1 MYLCA
6 IVHGS
11 LCMIIRKVEESI
23 RKEISSGRKAAI
35 LLGARQVGK
44 TTLLN
49 MLFTDSGDVLWLNGD
64 TLSDRLLL
72 TAQSVEQLRVI
83 IGKHSVLVIDEA
95 QRVPDIGIVLKLII
109 DNIPQVK
116 VVATGSSSLD
126 LANRTTEPLTGRKRQ
141 FTLFPLSFAEM
152 VEHHS
157 VLYEKNL
164 IPHRLIYG
172 YYPDIVNSP
181 GEERRLLQELSDSYL
196 YKDILALDKIKKSE
210 HLTRL
215 LRALA
220 FQIGSQAS
228 YTELGQLCGL
238 DNKTVE
244 KYITILEQTFVIF
257 RLGSYSRN
265 LRNELKTSRKIYFA
279 DNGIRNALIADFRP
293 LELRDDV
300 GKLWENFLVSE
311 RFKRNG
317 YTESYAN
324 PWFWRTQ
331 AQQEIDYVE
340 EQDGRLSAFE
350 FKWNPTAKVKEPQ
363 VFQTAYPDSSFT
375 VIHKDNVTDFLL

>member
-1 MYLCA
+1 MLSG
-6 IVHGS
+6 VKN
-11 LCMIIRKVEESI
+11 MITRKVEESI
-23 RKEISSGRKAAI
+23 HKEISAGRKAVI

-44 TTLLN
+44 TTLLRSI
-49 MLFTDSGDVLWLNGD
+49 FAERADVLWLNGD
-64 TLSDRLLL
+64 TSNARLLL
-72 TAQSVEQLRVI
+72 TARSVEQLRVI
-83 IGKHSVLVIDEA
+83 IGKQNVLIIDEA
-95 QRVPDIGIVLKLII
+95 QRVPDIGLVLKLII

-126 LANRTTEPLTGRKRQ
+126 LADRTTEPLTGRKKQ
-141 FTLFPLSFAEM
+141 FTLFPFSFAEM
-152 VEHHS
+152 VEHHGLLS
-157 VLYEKNL
+157 EKNL

-196 YKDILALDKIKKSE
+196 YKDIPALDKIKKSE

-215 LRALA
+215 LRAIA
-220 FQIGSQAS
+220 FQIGSQVS

-244 KYITILEQTFVIF
+244 KYIAILEQTFVIF
-257 RLGSYSRN
+257 RLCSYSRN
-265 LRNELKTSRKIYFA
+265 LRNELKTSRKIYFT

-293 LELRDDV
+293 VELRDDV

-311 RFKRNG
+311 RFKRNE
-317 YTESYAN
+317 YAESYAN

-340 EQDGRLSAFE
+340 EQDGHLSAFE
-350 FKWNPTAKVKEPQ
+350 FKWNPSAKVKQPKT
-363 VFQTAYPDSSFT
+363 FQIAYPDSSFA
-375 VIHKDNVTDFLL
+375 VIHKDNFEDILL

>member
-1 MYLCA
+1 
-6 IVHGS
+6 
-11 LCMIIRKVEESI
+11 MISRIIEKSVRKA
-23 RKEISSGRKAAI
+23 ISSGGKAVI
-35 LLGARQVGK
+35 LHGARQVGK
-44 TTLLN
+44 TTLLHS
-49 MLFTDSGDVLWLNGD
+49 LFEDRKGVLWLNGD
-64 TLSDRLLL
+64 TSNARLLL

-83 IGKHSVLVIDEA
+83 IGKHDLLIIDEA

-109 DNIPQVK
+109 DNIPKVK
-116 VVATGSSSLD
+116 VIAAGSSSLD
-126 LANRTTEPLTGRKRQ
+126 LANATTEPLTGRKRQ
-141 FTLFPLSFAEM
+141 FTLFPFSFTEM
-152 VEHHS
+152 VDHYGLLS
-157 VLYEKNL
+157 EKNL

-181 GEERRLLQELSDSYL
+181 GKERRLLQELSDSYL
-196 YKDILALDKIKKSE
+196 YEDILALDKIKKTE
-210 HLTRL
+210 QLTRL

-220 FQIGSQAS
+220 FQIGSQVS

-244 KYITILEQTFVIF
+244 KYVGILEQTFVIF
-257 RLGSYSRN
+257 RLASYSRN
-265 LRNELKTSRKIYFA
+265 LWNELKASRKIYFV

-293 LELRDDV
+293 VELRDDV

-311 RFKRNG
+311 RFKRNE

-340 EQDGRLSAFE
+340 EQDGHLSAFE
-350 FKWNPTAKVKEPQ
+350 FKWNPSAKAKQPKA
-363 VFQTAYPDSSFT
+363 FQTAYPDSSFD
-375 VIHKDNVTDFLL
+375 VIHKNNAESFLMHGK

>member
-1 MYLCA
+1 MN
-6 IVHGS
+6 H
-11 LCMIIRKVEESI
+11 IIARTIEDSI
-23 RKEISSGRKAAI
+23 RKEIRGGRKAVV

-44 TTLLN
+44 TTLLRS
-49 MLFTDSGDVLWLNGD
+49 LFGEGGDALWLNGD
-64 TLSDRLLL
+64 ASNDRALL
-72 TAQSVEQLRVI
+72 TAQSVEQLRAI
-83 IGKHSVLVIDEA
+83 IGKHSALVIDEA

-126 LANRTTEPLTGRKRQ
+126 LANRTSEPLTGRKRQ

-152 VEHHS
+152 AGHS
-157 VLYEKNL
+157 GLLAEKNL
-164 IPHRLIYG
+164 LQHRLVYG
-172 YYPDIVNSP
+172 SYPDVASAP

-196 YKDILALDKIKKSE
+196 YKDVLAFDKIKKSE
-210 HLTRL
+210 QLTRL

-228 YTELGQLCGL
+228 YTELGRMCGL

-244 KYITILEQTFVIF
+244 KYVTILEQAFVIF
-257 RLGSYSRN
+257 RLGSYARN

-293 LELRDDV
+293 IELRDDV
-300 GKLWENFLVSE
+300 GKLWENYLVSE
-311 RFKRNG
+311 RIKRNK
-317 YTESYAN
+317 YAESYATS
-324 PWFWRTQ
+324 WFWRTQ
-331 AQQEIDYVE
+331 AQQEIDYIE

-350 FKWNPTAKVKEPQ
+350 FKWNPRAKAKQPKA
-363 VFQTAYPDSSFT
+363 FQAAYPGNSFA
-375 VIHKDNVTDFLL
+375 VVDRDNFTAFLM

>member
-1 MYLCA
+1 M
-6 IVHGS
+6 IV
-11 LCMIIRKVEESI
+11 RTVQESV
-23 RKEISSGRKAAI
+23 RKEIEIGRKAVV

-44 TTLLN
+44 TTLLRS
-49 MLFTDSGDVLWLNGD
+49 LFEDNDDVLWLNGD
-64 TLSDRLLL
+64 TTNARLLL
-72 TAQSVEQLRVI
+72 TMQSVEQLRVI
-83 IGKHSVLVIDEA
+83 IGKHKVLVIDEA

-109 DNIPQVK
+109 DNIPQVR

-126 LANRTTEPLTGRKRQ
+126 LANKTTEPLTGRKRQ
-141 FTLFPLSFAEM
+141 LTLFTLSFAEM
-152 VEHHS
+152 TQHHGLLS
-157 VLYEKNL
+157 EKNL

-220 FQIGSQAS
+220 FQIGSQVS

-244 KYITILEQTFVIF
+244 KYIGILEQTFVIF

-279 DNGIRNALIADFRP
+279 DNGIRNALIADFRSV
-293 LELRDDV
+293 ELRDDV

-311 RFKRNG
+311 RFKRNE
-317 YTESYAN
+317 YAESYAN
-324 PWFWRTQ
+324 SWFWRTQ
-331 AQQEIDYVE
+331 AQQEIDYIE
-340 EQDGRLSAFE
+340 EQDGHLSAFG
-350 FKWNPTAKVKEPQ
+350 FKWNPSAKVKQPKA
-363 VFQTAYPDSSFT
+363 FQTAYPDSSFT
-375 VIHKDNVTDFLL
+375 VIHKDNIESFLL

>member
-1 MYLCA
+1 
-6 IVHGS
+6 
-11 LCMIIRKVEESI
+11 MIDRTVEESI
-23 RKEISSGRKAAI
+23 RKEISSGKKAVI

-44 TTLLN
+44 TTLMR
-49 MLFTDSGDVLWLNGD
+49 MLFTDSDDVLWLNGD
-64 TLSDRLLL
+64 TSNDRLLL

-83 IGKHSVLVIDEA
+83 IGKHNVLIIDEA
-95 QRVPDIGIVLKLII
+95 QRVLDIGIVLKLII

-116 VVATGSSSLD
+116 VIATGSSSLD
-126 LANRTTEPLTGRKRQ
+126 LANRTVEPLTGRKRQ

-152 VEHHS
+152 VGHHG
-157 VLYEKNL
+157 LLPEKNL

-172 YYPDIVNSP
+172 YYPDIVNTP
-181 GEERRLLQELSDSYL
+181 GEERHLLQELSDSYL
-196 YKDILALDKIKKSE
+196 YKDILTLDKIKKSE

-220 FQIGSQAS
+220 FQIGSQVS

-244 KYITILEQTFVIF
+244 KYIAILEQTFVIF
-257 RLGSYSRN
+257 RLSSYSRN
-265 LRNELKTSRKIYFA
+265 LRNELKTSRKIYFI

-293 LELRDDV
+293 IELRDDV

-311 RFKRNG
+311 RFKRNEYAG
-317 YTESYAN
+317 SYAN

-331 AQQEIDYVE
+331 AQQKVDYIE
-340 EQDGRLSAFE
+340 EQDGHLSAFE
-350 FKWNPTAKVKEPQ
+350 FKWNPSAKVKQPKA
-363 VFQTAYPDSSFT
+363 FQTAYPDSSFA
-375 VIHKDNVTDFLL
+375 VVHKDNFPDFLL

>member
-1 MYLCA
+1 
-6 IVHGS
+6 
-11 LCMIIRKVEESI
+11 MITRTISEDI
-23 RKEISSGRKAAI
+23 RKEILTGKKAVV

-44 TTLLN
+44 TTLLRS
-49 MLFTDSGDVLWLNGD
+49 LFVEDGNALWLNGD
-64 TLSDRLLL
+64 TSNARILL

-83 IGKHSVLVIDEA
+83 IGKHNILVIDEA
-95 QRVPDIGIVLKLII
+95 QRIPDIGIVLKLVI
-109 DNIPQVK
+109 DNIPEVK
-116 VVATGSSSLD
+116 VIATGSSSLE
-126 LANRTTEPLTGRKRQ
+126 LAGKTAEPLTGRKRQ
-141 FTLFPLSFAEM
+141 FPLFPLSFAEM
-152 VEHHS
+152 AEHQGLLAES
-157 VLYEKNL
+157 NL
-164 IPHRLIYG
+164 LQHRLVYG

-196 YKDILALDKIKKSE
+196 YKDILALDRIKKSE
-210 HLTRL
+210 QLTRL

-220 FQIGSQAS
+220 FQIGSQVS

-265 LRNELKTSRKIYFA
+265 LRNELKSSRKIYFT

-293 LELRDDV
+293 VELRDDI

-311 RFKRNG
+311 RFKRNA
-317 YTESYAN
+317 YAESYAN
-324 PWFWRTQ
+324 PWFWRTT
-331 AQQEIDYVE
+331 AQQEIDYIE

-350 FKWNPTAKVKEPQ
+350 FKWNPSAKTKQPKA
-363 VFQTAYPDSSFT
+363 FQMAYPDSSFSVVNRQNFAEFVLT
-375 VIHKDNVTDFLL
+375 RDR

>member
-1 MYLCA
+1 VVTLIA
-6 IVHGS
+6 RTIEEN
-11 LCMIIRKVEESI
+11 IRTEI
-23 RKEISSGRKAAI
+23 RDGRKAVV

-44 TTLLN
+44 TTLLRS
-49 MLFTDSGDVLWLNGD
+49 LFAEDSNVLWLNGD
-64 TLSDRLLL
+64 TSNAHVLL

-83 IGKHSVLVIDEA
+83 IGRHNVLVIDEA
-95 QRVPDIGIVLKLII
+95 QRIPDIGIVLKLVI

-116 VVATGSSSLD
+116 VIATGSSSLD
-126 LANRTTEPLTGRKRQ
+126 LASKTAEPLTGRKRQ
-141 FTLFPLSFAEM
+141 FALFPLSFAEM
-152 VEHHS
+152 AAHHGLLAES
-157 VLYEKNL
+157 NL
-164 IPHRLIYG
+164 LQHRLVYG

-210 HLTRL
+210 QLTRL

-220 FQIGSQAS
+220 FQIGSQVS

-265 LRNELKTSRKIYFA
+265 LRNELKASRKIYFT

-293 LELRDDV
+293 IDLRDDI

-311 RFKRNG
+311 RFKRNA
-317 YTESYAN
+317 YAESYAN
-324 PWFWRTQ
+324 SWFWRTT
-331 AQQEIDYVE
+331 AQQEIDYIE
-340 EQDGRLSAFE
+340 EQDGHLSAFE
-350 FKWNPTAKVKEPQ
+350 FKWNPSAKTKQPKA
-363 VFQTAYPDSSFT
+363 FQAAYPDSSFEI
-375 VIHKDNVTDFLL
+375 VNRENFAGFVM

>member
-1 MYLCA
+1 MITRA
-6 IVHGS
+6 I
-11 LCMIIRKVEESI
+11 EENI
-23 RKEISSGRKAAI
+23 RKEVRAGRKAVI

-44 TTLLN
+44 TTLLRS
-49 MLFTDSGDVLWLNGD
+49 LFDESGDVLWLNGD
-64 TLSDRLLL
+64 ASNTRVLL

-83 IGKHSVLVIDEA
+83 IGKHKIIVIDEA

-126 LANRTTEPLTGRKRQ
+126 VASKTAEPLTGRKRQ
-141 FTLFPLSFAEM
+141 FTLFPFSFAEM
-152 VEHHS
+152 VEYHGLLS
-157 VLYEKNL
+157 EMNL

-196 YKDILALDKIKKSE
+196 YKDILTLDKIKKSE
-210 HLTRL
+210 QLTRL

-220 FQIGSQAS
+220 FQIGSQVS
-228 YTELGQLCGL
+228 YSELGQLCGL
-238 DNKTVE
+238 DNKTVD
-244 KYITILEQTFVIF
+244 KYISVLEQTFVIF

-265 LRNELKTSRKIYFA
+265 LRNELKASRKIYFTE
-279 DNGIRNALIADFRP
+279 NGIRNALVADFRP
-293 LELRDDV
+293 VDLRDDI

-311 RFKRNG
+311 RFKRNE
-317 YTESYAN
+317 YAESYAN

-331 AQQEIDYVE
+331 AQQEIDYLE
-340 EQDGRLSAFE
+340 EQDGHLSAYE
-350 FKWNPTAKVKEPQ
+350 FKWNPSAKTKQPKA
-363 VFQTAYPDSSFT
+363 FQAAYPESSFK
-375 VIHKDNVTDFLL
+375 VIHNDNYTDFLL